1 MMYLL
6 LLVGFILLIKGADL
20 FVDGASSIAGLL
32 KIPSIIIGLTIV
44 AMGTSAPEASVS
56 LTAALNGSNS
66 LSLGNII
73 GSNIFNLLV
82 VIGVSAILHP
92 IASQK
97 DIINRDLWWNLG
109 VTGVLFIFLFDLH
122 LSRVEGILLLIG
134 MAVYLFVL
142 IRNALHNRT
151 ASESQKVMSPLKSI
165 LYILIGLGAVIW
177 GGNLVVHN
185 ASLIAESLGMSSTL
199 IGLTIVAIGTSLP
212 ELVTSITAARK
223 GDSGIALGNAVG
235 SGLFNI
241 MFILGTT
248 AVITPLTA
256 VPELLIDT
264 AILFVVGILLLIFIR
279 TKKET
284 NRIEGLLCVLC
295 YIGYSAYIILR

>member
-1 MMYLL
+1 MYLL

-97 DIINRDLWWNLG
+97 DIINRDLWWNLA
-109 VTGVLFIFLFDLH
+109 VTGILFVFLFDMR
-122 LSRVEGILLLIG
+122 LSRIEGILLLIG
-134 MAVYLFVL
+134 MAIYLFVL

-151 ASESQKVMSPLKSI
+151 TSESQKVMSPLKSI

-177 GGNLVVHN
+177 GGNLVVNN
-185 ASLIAESLGMSSTL
+185 ASLIAVSLGMSSTL

-223 GDSGIALGNAVG
+223 GDPGIALGNAVG

-248 AVITPLTA
+248 AAITPLTA

-264 AILFVVGILLLIFIR
+264 AILFVVGILLLVFIR

-284 NRIEGLLCVLC
+284 SRLEGLLCVLC
-295 YIGYSAYIILR
+295 YIGYSVYIILR

>member
-1 MMYLL
+1 MYLL

-82 VIGVSAILHP
+82 VIGVSSILHP

-97 DIINRDLWWNLG
+97 DIINRDLWWNLA
-109 VTGVLFIFLFDLH
+109 VTGILFVFLFDMR
-122 LSRVEGILLLIG
+122 LSRIEGILLLIG
-134 MAVYLFVL
+134 MAIYLFVL

-151 ASESQKVMSPLKSI
+151 TSESQKVMSPLKSI

-177 GGNLVVHN
+177 GGNLVVNN

-223 GDSGIALGNAVG
+223 GDPGIALGNAVG

-248 AVITPLTA
+248 AAITPLTA

-264 AILFVVGILLLIFIR
+264 AILFVVGILLLVFIR

-284 NRIEGLLCVLC
+284 SRLEGLLCVLC
-295 YIGYSAYIILR
+295 YIGYSVYIILR